1 MFNDKHHASC
11 LHSAFG
17 CCRGIGFLISAV
29 RVRVC
34 VLIGGDLPAGSPLGL
49 VGVCKNFIP
58 GIWDSLKIV
67 KVYLAVQE

>member
-1 MFNDKHHASC
+1 MTSIMHCVFIRR
-11 LHSAFG
+11 LVVV
-17 CCRGIGFLISAV
+17 GIGFLMSAV
-29 RVRVC
+29 CVCVC

>member
-1 MFNDKHHASC
+1 MTSIMHCVFIRRLVVVGALGFSC
-11 LHSAFG
+11 QL
-17 CCRGIGFLISAV
+17 CVCV
-29 RVRVC
+29 CVC

-49 VGVCKNFIP
+49 VGACKNFIP

>member
-1 MFNDKHHASC
+1 MTSIMHCVFIRR
-11 LHSAFG
+11 LVVV
-17 CCRGIGFLISAV
+17 GIGFLMSAV
-29 RVRVC
+29 CVRVC

>member
-1 MFNDKHHASC
+1 M
-11 LHSAFG
+11 
-17 CCRGIGFLISAV
+17 SAV
-29 RVRVC
+29 CVRVC
-34 VLIGGDLPAGSPLGL
+34 VLIGGDLPAGSPPGL